1 MAISRLPSHGLRF
14 GSPPKLQG
22 QDTVQLQLS
31 ATVAVMCQ
39 LGSAA
44 RGGAVSP
51 TRTSAAATK
60 AGRRIGA
67 FYDANHRFA
76 DYGHLAAGTGNNKVF
91 AVKQIAGRKARR
103 GTLSDISPS
112 RRHPFEAA
120 QLPRAVAIAEEHVDR
135 PFPRGC
141 EPVHA

>member
-76 DYGHLAAGTGNNKVF
+76 GYGHLAAGTGNNKVF

-103 GTLSDISPS
+103 GTLSAWPRHFDVTTASVRS
-112 RRHPFEAA
+112 RPAA
-120 QLPRAVAIAEEHVDR
+120 TSRCDSGRTCRPAVPTRV
-135 PFPRGC
+135 
-141 EPVHA
+141 